1 MAQSI
6 NKLTNLE
13 VQNAVCPKD
22 KSYILLRDGG
32 NLLLRVRNDGSK
44 NWIYRYSNNG
54 KRHDRGLGIYPEIT
68 LQRARDIRDSYK
80 ELTSQGLDP
89 KVEKEKQKFA
99 ATNSQSLTFG
109 KMFQQAYDY
118 KSRTWSEGHCKRTRL
133 SFNKYL
139 GSIKDLPLA
148 SITDT
153 IVLDILE
160 EVHKQAPAT
169 TKKVKELISIVYQ
182 FAMEKRI
189 YTGLNPTLT
198 LRNNSLLKAPE
209 PEHHKALD
217 QNDIGHFLYLLDKY
231 DNPINKV
238 FLYVVW
244 NTGLRSN
251 SLRQLRWSWIDKRE
265 SAINIPREFVKTR
278 TPFKCPL
285 TPKALQMIESLRGI
299 DKTYVFIGNKNK
311 PVTDSTPRI
320 AFQKL
325 IAKSIPNGEKLTIH
339 GFRTTL
345 NLVATRSRQFST
357 EVIESQLTHAYAQK
371 IRRVYLGDLDYFDE
385 RKELLDWYEEKGA
398 IAKQRFMEDN
408 GLVPEQNKKIASGDL
423 F

>member
-13 VQNAVCPKD
+13 VQNAICPED

-32 NLLLRVRNDGSK
+32 NLLLRVRRDGSK

-89 KVEKEKQKFA
+89 KVEKEKQKFS

-118 KSRTWSEGHCKRTRL
+118 KSKSWSEGHCKRTRL

-139 GSIKDLPLA
+139 GSIKDLPLD

-153 IVLDILE
+153 ILLDILE

-169 TKKVKELISIVYQ
+169 TKKVKEIVSIVYQ

-198 LRNNSLLKAPE
+198 LRSNSLLKAPE

-217 QNDIGHFLYLLDKY
+217 VNDIGHFLYLLDKY

-285 TPKALQMIESLRGI
+285 PPKALQMIESLRGI

-325 IAKSIPNGEKLTIH
+325 IAKSIPNGENLTIH

-408 GLVPEQNKKIASGDL
+408 GLFPEQNKKIASGDL

>member
-54 KRHDRGLGIYPEIT
+54 KRHDRGLGIYPDIT

-118 KSRTWSEGHCKRTRL
+118 KSKTWSEGHCKRTRL

-198 LRNNSLLKAPE
+198 LRNNSLLKAPD
-209 PEHHKALD
+209 PIHHKALD
-217 QNDIGHFLYLLDKY
+217 QNDIGHFLYLLDSY
-231 DNPINKV
+231 NNPINKV

-265 SAINIPREFVKTR
+265 SAINIPKEFMKTR

-285 TPKALQMIESLRGI
+285 TPKALSMIESLRGI
-299 DKTYVFIGNKNK
+299 DKTYVFLGNKNK
-311 PVTDSTPRI
+311 PVSDSTPRI

-325 IAKSIPNGEKLTIH
+325 IAMSIPGGEDISIH

-345 NLVATRSRQFST
+345 NLVATRRTKFSA

-371 IRRVYLGDLDYFDE
+371 IRRVYLGNLDYFDE
-385 RKELLDWYEEKGA
+385 RKELLNWYEDFGAEEKQTF
-398 IAKQRFMEDN
+398 IENN
-408 GLVPEQNKKIASGDL
+408 GLDKNKEKVVSGDL

>member
-13 VQNAVCPKD
+13 VQNAICPED

-32 NLLLRVRNDGSK
+32 NLLLRVRSDGSK

-54 KRHDRGLGIYPEIT
+54 KRYDRGLGIYPEIT

-89 KVEKEKQKFA
+89 KVEKEKQKFS

-118 KSRTWSEGHCKRTRL
+118 KSKSWSEGHCKRTRL

-139 GSIKDLPLA
+139 GSIKDLPLD

-169 TKKVKELISIVYQ
+169 TKKVKELVSIVYQ

-299 DKTYVFIGNKNK
+299 DKTYVFIGNNGK

-325 IAKSIPNGEKLTIH
+325 IGKSIPNGEKLTIH

-408 GLVPEQNKKIASGDL
+408 GLFPEQNKKIASGDL

>member
-6 NKLTNLE
+6 NKLSNLE

-22 KSYILLRDGG
+22 KNFILLNDGG
-32 NLLLRVRNDGSK
+32 NLSLRVIKGGNKYWFTRLSINSK
-44 NWIYRYSNNG
+44 
-54 KRHDRGLGIYPEIT
+54 KVDRGIGNYPEISLQKAREIRNAYKT
-68 LQRARDIRDSYK
+68 LA
-80 ELTSQGLDP
+80 LQGIDP
-89 KVEKEKQKFA
+89 KVEKEKQKFS

-109 KMFQQAYDY
+109 KMFQQAYDH
-118 KSRTWSEGHCKRTRL
+118 KSKTWSEGHCKRTSL
-133 SFNKYL
+133 SFKKYL

-198 LRNNSLLKAPE
+198 LRNNSLLKAPD
-209 PEHHKALD
+209 PIHHKALD
-217 QNDIGHFLYLLDKY
+217 QNDIGHFLYLLDSY
-231 DNPINKV
+231 NNPINKV

-265 SAINIPREFVKTR
+265 SAINIPKEFMKTR

-285 TPKALQMIESLRGI
+285 TPKALSMIESLRGI
-299 DKTYVFIGNKNK
+299 DKTYVFLGNKNK
-311 PVTDSTPRI
+311 PVSDSTPRI

-325 IAKSIPNGEKLTIH
+325 IAMSIPGGEDISIH

-345 NLVATRSRQFST
+345 NLVATRRTKFSA

-371 IRRVYLGDLDYFDE
+371 IRRVYLGNLDYFDE
-385 RKELLDWYEEKGA
+385 RKELLNWYEDFGAEEKQTF
-398 IAKQRFMEDN
+398 IENN
-408 GLVPEQNKKIASGDL
+408 GLDKNKEKVVSGDL

>member
-6 NKLTNLE
+6 NKLSNLE
-13 VQNAVCPKD
+13 VQNAICPED
-22 KSYILLRDGG
+22 KNFILLNDGG
-32 NLLLRVRNDGSK
+32 NLSLRVIKGGNKYWFTRLSINTRK
-44 NWIYRYSNNG
+44 V
-54 KRHDRGLGIYPEIT
+54 DRGIGNYPEIS
-68 LQRARDIRDSYK
+68 LQKAREIRDTYK
-80 ELTSQGLDP
+80 TLALQGIDP
-89 KVEKEKQKFA
+89 KIEKEKQKFSA
-99 ATNSQSLTFG
+99 SNSQSLTFG
-109 KMFQQAYDY
+109 KMFQQAYDH
-118 KSRTWSEGHCKRTRL
+118 KSKAWSEGHAKRTRL
-133 SFNKYL
+133 SFRKYL
-139 GSIKDLPLA
+139 GGIKDLPLA

-217 QNDIGHFLYLLDKY
+217 ENDIGHFLYLLDKY

-285 TPKALQMIESLRGI
+285 PPKALQMIESLRGI

-345 NLVATRSRQFST
+345 NLVATRRTKFST

-371 IRRVYLGDLDYFDE
+371 IRRVYLGNLDYFDE
-385 RKELLDWYEEKGA
+385 RQELLNWYEEWGA
-398 IAKQRFMEDN
+398 EEKQRFIKDN
-408 GLVPEQNKKIASGDL
+408 GLDEKKAKVASRDL

>member
-13 VQNAVCPKD
+13 VQNAICPED

-32 NLLLRVRNDGSK
+32 NLLLRVRRDGSK

-118 KSRTWSEGHCKRTRL
+118 KSKSWSEGHCKRTRL

-160 EVHKQAPAT
+160 EVHKKP
-169 TKKVKELISIVYQ
+169 
-182 FAMEKRI
+182 
-189 YTGLNPTLT
+189 P
-198 LRNNSLLKAPE
+198 P
-209 PEHHKALD
+209 P
-217 QNDIGHFLYLLDKY
+217 
-231 DNPINKV
+231 
-238 FLYVVW
+238 
-244 NTGLRSN
+244 
-251 SLRQLRWSWIDKRE
+251 
-265 SAINIPREFVKTR
+265 PRK
-278 TPFKCPL
+278 
-285 TPKALQMIESLRGI
+285 
-299 DKTYVFIGNKNK
+299 
-311 PVTDSTPRI
+311 
-320 AFQKL
+320 
-325 IAKSIPNGEKLTIH
+325 
-339 GFRTTL
+339 
-345 NLVATRSRQFST
+345 
-357 EVIESQLTHAYAQK
+357 
-371 IRRVYLGDLDYFDE
+371 
-385 RKELLDWYEEKGA
+385 
-398 IAKQRFMEDN
+398 
-408 GLVPEQNKKIASGDL
+408 
-423 F
+423 